1 MVQGKPATDAT
12 IAANRRVLEELD
24 FTDTSSFNDAQRGFI
39 ATIAPIRIAHDKACL
54 LYTSD
59 AADE

>member
-12 IAANRRVLEELD
+12 IAANRGVLEELD

-39 ATIAPIRIAHDKACL
+39 ATIDP
-54 LYTSD
+54 
-59 AADE
+59 EF